1 MQKEIELEG
10 SPAEATWAM
19 ITVIVVIIVV
29 VIFCCF
35 VPFWRALKKRDHH
48 WEDPENDPRWDLDNF
63 QFSTTSPRPER
74 KLGDDNGDYN
84 RLSVVSNNNSS
95 THTSNSAVN
104 NNFRNNYLLPRFS
117 DQVEFKFPTKYDD
130 GFTRGEVDDGSE
142 DTDDNKSTI
151 TTSVPPSLTSQGKT
165 NRSSPV
171 KKLHK
176 MYRKQLENSPTNE
189 TPEENILSE
198 HSGEP
203 RLKVATQ
210 ANQSQSNRTKTVFSS
225 GPQKGPARTQTEPSG
240 PRKVPVRPQGE
251 SIEPKKVPVRTQ
263 KGPVRPQTE
272 LIGPNKGSART
283 QIETVGA
290 QKGPVAPPKRNSK
303 LLSANG
309 PTGQSSGVN
318 QEKINGD
325 SSSISPPTR
334 KTFKKIK
341 KPLPSASG
349 DGKVISST

>member
-1 MQKEIELEG
+1 
-10 SPAEATWAM
+10 M

-104 NNFRNNYLLPRFS
+104 NNFRNNYLLPRSNIDTLWVLIYSFYYRFS

-210 ANQSQSNRTKTVFSS
+210 GNENTTK
-225 GPQKGPARTQTEPSG
+225 KN
-240 PRKVPVRPQGE
+240 
-251 SIEPKKVPVRTQ
+251 I
-263 KGPVRPQTE
+263 
-272 LIGPNKGSART
+272 
-283 QIETVGA
+283 
-290 QKGPVAPPKRNSK
+290 
-303 LLSANG
+303 
-309 PTGQSSGVN
+309 
-318 QEKINGD
+318 
-325 SSSISPPTR
+325 
-334 KTFKKIK
+334 
-341 KPLPSASG
+341 
-349 DGKVISST
+349 